1 MKDKKGLLDEA
12 DGGTLFLDEIGEM
25 APELQAKLLRVLEN
39 GEYIRIGET
48 RATKTDIRVIAATNR
63 DLTRE
68 IAEGRFREDLFYRL
82 SVFTIRLPS
91 LADRPEDIEEYVRH
105 FVGRIA
111 FEQLQPRGA
120 ILRLGHVIALERDD
134 PREQSPQLRF
144 VVDNQHFL
152 HKKTVV
158 WGQRYK

>member
-1 MKDKKGLLDEA
+1 MAVGDVAVGRQQNHLDLR
-12 DGGTLFLDEIGEM
+12 GGRLD
-25 APELQAKLLRVLEN
+25 LR
-39 GEYIRIGET
+39 
-48 RATKTDIRVIAATNR
+48 
-63 DLTRE
+63 
-68 IAEGRFREDLFYRL
+68 
-82 SVFTIRLPS
+82 
-91 LADRPEDIEEYVRH
+91 RH
-105 FVGRIA
+105 VHAVAVGQLDVAQHHVGRIA
-111 FEQLQPRGA
+111 FEQLQPRSA